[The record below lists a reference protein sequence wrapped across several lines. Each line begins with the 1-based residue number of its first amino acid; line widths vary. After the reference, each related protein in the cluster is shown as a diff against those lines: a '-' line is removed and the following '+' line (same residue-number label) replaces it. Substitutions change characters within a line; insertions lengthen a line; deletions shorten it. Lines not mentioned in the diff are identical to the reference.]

1 MIEEGGAPAF
11 TPSSPMTTA
20 GLGLGSGP
28 GAPASAISEYFLRL
42 FQFDQMDFQYTYS
55 QMVSL
60 CRCAPGEL
68 YKATQI
74 RRKIKNQWA
83 RDDPAFVVILMGM
96 IAIASLAYC
105 ITFGVH
111 GIFHL
116 LRVVVGSV
124 LVDFL
129 GTGCAMATATSF
141 VANRYLR
148 VQRVMTTEQ
157 QVEWLYA
164 FDIHCNG
171 FFPLFVLLYPVQF
184 FLTPLLLQPHFVA
197 TILANTL
204 YAAAFAYYHY
214 ITVLGYSVLPFLRD
228 QNRFFYPVGLIL
240 VLYFFACLL
249 NFNMSKFVLYWYL
262 G

>member
-1 MIEEGGAPAF
+1 
-11 TPSSPMTTA
+11 
-20 GLGLGSGP
+20 
-28 GAPASAISEYFLRL
+28 ISEYLMRL
-42 FQFDQMDFQYTYS
+42 VQFDQMDFQYTYS

-60 CRCAPGEL
+60 CRFAPGEL

-83 RDDPAFVVILMGM
+83 RDDPAFVAILMGM
-96 IAIASLAYC
+96 IAISSLAYC

-111 GIFHL
+111 GILHL

-124 LVDFL
+124 VVDFL
-129 GTGCAMATATSF
+129 GTGCIMATATSF

-148 VQRVMTTEQ
+148 VQRVMTTDQ

-171 FFPLFVLLYPVQF
+171 YFPLFVLLYPVQF
-184 FLTPLLLQPHFVA
+184 FLTPLLLQSDFVA
-197 TILANTL
+197 TVLANSL
-204 YAAAFAYYHY
+204 YAFAFIYYHY
-214 ITVLGYSVLPFLRD
+214 VTVLGYSVLPFLRD
-228 QNRFFYPVGLIL
+228 QNRFFYPVGVILIF
-240 VLYFFACLL
+240 YFFACLL
-249 NFNMSKFVLYWYL
+249 NFNACKIMLNWYL